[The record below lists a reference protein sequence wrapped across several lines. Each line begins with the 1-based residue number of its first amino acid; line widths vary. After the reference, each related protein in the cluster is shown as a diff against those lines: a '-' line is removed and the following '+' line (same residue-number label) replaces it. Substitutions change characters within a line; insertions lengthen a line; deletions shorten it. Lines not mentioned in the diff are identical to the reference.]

1 MHLGIC
7 QAALLE
13 RSGTFVCKLRN
24 SSNKS
29 WHCPALGRL
38 RHASAPLLESRA
50 ANASSCLH
58 VTCHG
63 LNKSKKH

>member
-1 MHLGIC
+1 VHLGIC
-7 QAALLE
+7 QAALPE
-13 RSGTFVCKLRN
+13 RSSTFVCKPRN

-38 RHASAPLLESRA
+38 QHTSASLTESGA
-50 ANASSCLH
+50 ANASLCLH

-63 LNKSKKH
+63 LNKSEKY